1 MRWLPELGWSRLSAA
16 LSCFRCWTSVFN
28 TKRCPCNALATPYRY
43 CMGAIYR
50 PHPAWRAPVGARCVP
65 LQGRHLR
72 DLRNLRFTVGGR
84 SSPSWVARE
93 IADRPPRHNR
103 RSSAEIYGSKGP
115 RTGSTGTEEDSG
127 EGESHHL
134 HHLQEESPRRPDK
147 DCQYKRGSDE
157 EFATSMLGP
166 AQGALACSHAV
177 SVIQR
182 LQPLLSEVTLSIG
195 FESGDRRLSS
205 RGAAQRDLELT
216 STRAWSKVFISA
228 TPRRRQLARWQRSLA
243 PSPGCRS

>member
-1 MRWLPELGWSRLSAA
+1 MRRPSRSMTPTEPHVPIVA
-16 LSCFRCWTSVFN
+16 FVG
-28 TKRCPCNALATPYRY
+28 CP
-43 CMGAIYR
+43 
-50 PHPAWRAPVGARCVP
+50 
-65 LQGRHLR
+65 
-72 DLRNLRFTVGGR
+72 
-84 SSPSWVARE
+84 E
-93 IADRPPRHNR
+93 IANRPPRHNR
-103 RSSAEIYGSKGP
+103 RSSAEIYGFKGP

-134 HHLQEESPRRPDK
+134 QEESSRRPDK
-147 DCQYKRGSDE
+147 DCQFKWRSDE
-157 EFATSMLGP
+157 QYATSMPGP
-166 AQGALACSHAV
+166 ALGALACPYTV

-195 FESGDRRLSS
+195 VESGHRRLSS

-216 STRAWSKVFISA
+216 STKAWSKVIISA